1 MNEGSYILVNG
12 SFLPTAEYRFSLKEL
27 NGFLFSEKIRAVR
40 SAFPFYRETL
50 EMIKQKLIIF
60 NQTFP
65 GLTDNDGAELKRQM
79 ERTLTKNKQFLG
91 AVLTIRFWI
100 SDQKIQYSI
109 QSAKHENA
117 GYGLNDKGL
126 YVTVFDT
133 IRKSVSSLS
142 NTSLGSELNWRIA
155 GNYPKDIASDE
166 FLLMNTDGQIIE
178 AVGSNIYLIKGR
190 VVKGA
195 SIYHGAYADISKPIM
210 LSVFNKLQLRYH
222 EKDGITD
229 QDMKEADE
237 ILLVNAIDGIRWVV
251 GFEGKRYFN
260 NTIRKIN
267 ELFVRSL
274 LS

>member
-117 GYGLNDKGL
+117 G
-126 YVTVFDT
+126 
-133 IRKSVSSLS
+133 
-142 NTSLGSELNWRIA
+142 
-155 GNYPKDIASDE
+155 
-166 FLLMNTDGQIIE
+166 
-178 AVGSNIYLIKGR
+178 
-190 VVKGA
+190 
-195 SIYHGAYADISKPIM
+195 
-210 LSVFNKLQLRYH
+210 
-222 EKDGITD
+222 
-229 QDMKEADE
+229 
-237 ILLVNAIDGIRWVV
+237 
-251 GFEGKRYFN
+251 
-260 NTIRKIN
+260 
-267 ELFVRSL
+267 
-274 LS
+274 